1 MELTNEICLTVL
13 LCVSTTVIIVIA
25 VYSIIFIRE
34 LTLFIRN
41 LNKATVDVH
50 ESLGPTLV
58 EIRKT
63 LSGFNSVT
71 SAADKKLNSAK
82 GAILKVLAV
91 AGAAMFGAKGFTQSF
106 LKGLKVGFGLV
117 RK

>member
-13 LCVSTTVIIVIA
+13 LCVSTIVIVVLA
-25 VYSIIFIRE
+25 VYSVIFLKE
-34 LTLFIRN
+34 LALFMKN
-41 LNKATVDVH
+41 LNKVTTDVH

-63 LSGFNSVT
+63 LSGFNSIT
-71 SAADKKLNSAK
+71 SAADKKWNSAK
-82 GAILKVLAV
+82 GAVLKVLTV